1 MNAKAER
8 QHDDTTDANGQVTQ
22 RLAAGQ
28 VPTPKRGLLEG
39 ISLSQVV
46 GTALAAVTA
55 LALSSEIGIVG
66 SFIGAA
72 VAAVVSTA
80 GAQVYATIL
89 SNSASKLRDWRR
101 SDAGMT
107 PRGPEGASHPA
118 PDAASTRRAG
128 ATADAAGPVCDG
140 FPDLTARMLQASATD
155 TMPARNATPQ
165 ARLAPERLRAE
176 EAARHQHMVRTRVAV
191 AALLLGLVAVMVT
204 AGIITLATNGGGI
217 GAKVG
222 SGAPAATTA
231 AKTKA
236 ATTASTKKAPA
247 AGTAQTQSA
256 ASPSTAGAGA
266 QAEGGDS
273 QPQAD
278 ADGDGSAQGTSAGDA
293 SAKDSGS
300 APSSSDSSK
309 GDSSKGSSSSS
320 AGGSGSGEDSSSA
333 GSSAGA
339 GSSSGS
345 GAQQGG
351 SASAG
356 GN

>member
-8 QHDDTTDANGQVTQ
+8 QHDDTTDVNGQVTQ

-28 VPTPKRGLLEG
+28 APTPKRGLLEG

-107 PRGPEGASHPA
+107 PHGPEGASHPA

-128 ATADAAGPVCDG
+128 TTADAAGPVCDG

-256 ASPSTAGAGA
+256 ASPSTAGA

-278 ADGDGSAQGTSAGDA
+278 ADGSGSAQGTSAGNA

-300 APSSSDSSK
+300 APSASGSNEGSDA
-309 GDSSKGSSSSS
+309 KGSSSGS
-320 AGGSGSGEDSSSA
+320 AGGSVSGKDSSSA
-333 GSSAGA
+333 GAGA

>member
-1 MNAKAER
+1 MNAKAAR
-8 QHDDTTDANGQVTQ
+8 QHNDTTDANDQVTQ

-80 GAQVYATIL
+80 GAQVYAAIL
-89 SNSASKLRDWRR
+89 SNSASKLRDWKR
-101 SDAGMT
+101 SGAGKDT
-107 PRGPEGASHPA
+107 ANPA
-118 PDAASTRRAG
+118 CHDFSEATTRMPQA
-128 ATADAAGPVCDG
+128 PVNG
-140 FPDLTARMLQASATD
+140 E
-155 TMPARNATPQ
+155 TPQ

-176 EAARHQHMVRTRVAV
+176 EAARHQHMVRTRVAI
-191 AALLLGLVAVMVT
+191 AALLLGLVAVMAT

-222 SGAPAATTA
+222 SSAPATTTA

-236 ATTASTKKAPA
+236 AATASTKKAPA
-247 AGTAQTQSA
+247 AGTAQTQGA
-256 ASPSTAGAGA
+256 ASPTTTGASA
-266 QAEGGDS
+266 QAEGSNS
-273 QPQAD
+273 QPQAG
-278 ADGDGSAQGTSAGDA
+278 ADGNGSAQDASAGNA

-300 APSSSDSSK
+300 APSASGSNEG
-309 GDSSKGSSSSS
+309 GDAKGSSSGS
-320 AGGSGSGEDSSSA
+320 AGGSGAGEGSSSE

-339 GSSSGS
+339 GGSSGS
-345 GAQQGG
+345 GAQQGS
-351 SASAG
+351 SAPAG